1 MTFDEFNALALNP
14 PRYEGVTICRL
25 DVYCYA
31 DEWEDMSDGA
41 ELHLGFRGYYSTC
54 TEADSSML
62 QVYESL
68 REEVFRIYCA
78 IIT

>member
-31 DEWEDMSDGA
+31 DEWEDMSGTA
-41 ELHLGFRGYYSTC
+41 SRIPRLLLNLYRSRQLNV
-54 TEADSSML
+54 A
-62 QVYESL
+62 SL
-68 REEVFRIYCA
+68 RISQGRGF
-78 IIT
+78 